1 MRKITAKI
9 AKAFLAGDSL
19 KIKNTETDGQ
29 SVWLHGNEIA
39 RRTAFGLEVSL
50 AGWPTVTTRERV
62 NGILYAAQTRMVIVQ
77 RDHEQYACSLRCL
90 RLCSIVLIFPH
101 DLGEAQL
108 SASLSNLDTLS
119 GLASR

>member
-39 RRTAFGLEVSL
+39 RRTADGLEVSL
-50 AGWPTVTTRERV
+50 AGWATVTTRERV
-62 NGILYAAQTRMVIVQ
+62 NGILQAAQTGMRIVQ
-77 RDHEQYACSLRCL
+77 RDHEQYACSL
-90 RLCSIVLIFPH
+90 
-101 DLGEAQL
+101 
-108 SASLSNLDTLS
+108 ASDCRKGTRISPYAWLNPEHYPF
-119 GLASR
+119 